1 MLRFEKLALDCNDHL
16 YIYDGAHTIGN
27 HKADLSCR
35 STRAE
40 VGTIYTQSNFL
51 TLRYTTDAYSKAD
64 NGFRLIIT
72 AYKDSKNYCREHRCA
87 NQYCISRD
95 LVCDGVNHCG
105 DSSDEHYFVHCQ
117 ATKTTTTTT
126 TTISYNLYT
135 QPDDTIIGLDP
146 ILFIAIVSSVFVSCL
161 ACIISV
167 AFCLCRRE
175 RLIQQQQQQ
184 QQQQQFALQQQQ
196 YQLHDTGHHLGTTP
210 LMTSLHHHPNNI
222 NYGTKFD
229 GACTMITSL
238 DYGPGGGLATTLTR
252 NGGLVNSYTHSTIPN
267 TGNTVLIPNN
277 PKANVLANS
286 HPTHFSTLPHPQ
298 PQLQLQHNHL
308 MHQASQAHQPT
319 TISHQG
325 SPIVHHPLGSLQSQ
339 QQQQQQQQL
348 RFATLPNST
357 VSKSSPPPYPGNGIN
372 NNGLVITSSTASSAT
387 TNQATGLGRPSF
399 GLLASSVGTPTTG
412 SNVLMQSTTT
422 IGQ

>member
-1 MLRFEKLALDCNDHL
+1 
-16 YIYDGAHTIGN
+16 
-27 HKADLSCR
+27 
-35 STRAE
+35 
-40 VGTIYTQSNFL
+40 
-51 TLRYTTDAYSKAD
+51 
-64 NGFRLIIT
+64 
-72 AYKDSKNYCREHRCA
+72 
-87 NQYCISRD
+87 
-95 LVCDGVNHCG
+95 
-105 DSSDEHYFVHCQ
+105 
-117 ATKTTTTTT
+117 
-126 TTISYNLYT
+126 
-135 QPDDTIIGLDP
+135 
-146 ILFIAIVSSVFVSCL
+146 
-161 ACIISV
+161 
-167 AFCLCRRE
+167 
-175 RLIQQQQQQ
+175 
-184 QQQQQFALQQQQ
+184 
-196 YQLHDTGHHLGTTP
+196 
-210 LMTSLHHHPNNI
+210 
-222 NYGTKFD
+222 
-229 GACTMITSL
+229 MITSL

-339 QQQQQQQQL
+339 QQQQQQQL

-357 VSKSSPPPYPGNGIN
+357 VSKPSPPPYPGNGIN